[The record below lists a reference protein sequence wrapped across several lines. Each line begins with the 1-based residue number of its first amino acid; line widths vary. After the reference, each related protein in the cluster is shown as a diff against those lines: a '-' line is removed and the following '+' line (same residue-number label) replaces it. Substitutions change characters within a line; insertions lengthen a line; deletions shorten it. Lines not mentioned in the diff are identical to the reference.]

1 MEGYMVNLNEASF
14 SLFGE
19 EVHQAQEDSPPH
31 TQFDV
36 GMSAND
42 TGSSGVAIPSRG
54 RRKVATTRIKHT
66 NFSGQEDNLLCKSL
80 LEISCDPITNIG

>member
-1 MEGYMVNLNEASF
+1 MVNLNEASF

-19 EVHQAQEDSPPH
+19 EPHEAWEDSPPH

-42 TGSSGVAIPSRG
+42 TRSSGVAIPPRG
-54 RRKVATTRIKHT
+54 PTQGCGNKNQAYQFLSLRR
-66 NFSGQEDNLLCKSL
+66 
-80 LEISCDPITNIG
+80 

>member
-1 MEGYMVNLNEASF
+1 MVNLNEASF

-19 EVHQAQEDSPPH
+19 EPHEAWEDSPPH

-42 TGSSGVAIPSRG
+42 TRSSGVAIPPRG
-54 RRKVATTRIKHT
+54 RRKVAVTRIKHT
-66 NFSGQEDNLLCKSL
+66 NFSV
-80 LEISCDPITNIG
+80 